1 MGVHIKHYK
10 DDVYVCKDGRVFRE
24 IKPIISNC
32 GYPSI
37 SVGGKKTLVHRIVA
51 ESFVLNPENYPEVN
65 HKDEN
70 KLNNSADNLEWCT
83 KSYNQ
88 NYGSASQRKRSK
100 TGIPVI
106 QIDPKTNS
114 IISRFSSMTEAYNNT
129 LVGKKEIGRCCRGL
143 MKMAGGF
150 YWKFAGGDD
159 SVKD

>member
-1 MGVHIKHYK
+1 MGAYIKHYK
-10 DDVYVCKDGRVFRE
+10 DDVYVCKDGSVFKE
-24 IKPIISNC
+24 IRPKIINS
-32 GYPSI
+32 GYCAI
-37 SVGGKKTLVHRIVA
+37 SVCGKSTLVHRIVA
-51 ESFVLNPENYPEVN
+51 ESFVFNPNNFPEIN

-114 IISRFSSMTEAYNNT
+114 IIRNFLIFIRIYLFNISKFNDNNNS
-129 LVGKKEIGRCCRGL
+129 I
-143 MKMAGGF
+143 
-150 YWKFAGGDD
+150 
-159 SVKD
+159 